1 MKVIAVAVAGLL
13 LAGVAQAADVLVERV
28 EDQQKQ
34 GMVCYSMGST
44 SAVRQASE
52 SRFSAQGNMSPNLSV
67 NVAPTFYITSDR
79 DYKACRKMAAER
91 GAHVIIDPNA

>member
-13 LAGVAQAADVLVERV
+13 LAGVAQAADRV

-34 GMVCYSMGST
+34 GMVCYSMGSA

>member
-13 LAGVAQAADVLVERV
+13 LAGVAQAADRV
-28 EDQQKQ
+28 EDQKKQ
-34 GMVCYSMGST
+34 GMVCYSMGSV

>member
-1 MKVIAVAVAGLL
+1 MKVIAVAVAGML
-13 LAGVAQAADVLVERV
+13 LAGAVQAADRV
-28 EDQQKQ
+28 EDLQKQ

-52 SRFSAQGNMSPNLSV
+52 SRTSAQGNMSPNLSV
-67 NVAPTFYITSDR
+67 TVAPTFYITSDR
-79 DYKACRKMAAER
+79 DYKACRKLAAEK